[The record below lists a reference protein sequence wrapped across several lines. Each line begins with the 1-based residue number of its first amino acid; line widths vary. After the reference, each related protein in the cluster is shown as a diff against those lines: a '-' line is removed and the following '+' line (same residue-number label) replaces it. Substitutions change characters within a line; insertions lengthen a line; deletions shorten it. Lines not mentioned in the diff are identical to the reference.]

1 MASIGLPFRI
11 KPDHWQIGSP
21 EIGLRLRSGLTVVQ
35 VLVQPIATIVRK
47 GPFCSL
53 ASSPTAPGGA
63 TLADLD

>member
-35 VLVQPIATIVRK
+35 VLVQPIVRK